1 VGAGLTG
8 LRRGGRCQAEDDVV
22 HLVRRMFDPNTV
34 VVWTTRR

>member
-1 VGAGLTG
+1 VDAA
-8 LRRGGRCQAEDDVV
+8 QAEYDVV